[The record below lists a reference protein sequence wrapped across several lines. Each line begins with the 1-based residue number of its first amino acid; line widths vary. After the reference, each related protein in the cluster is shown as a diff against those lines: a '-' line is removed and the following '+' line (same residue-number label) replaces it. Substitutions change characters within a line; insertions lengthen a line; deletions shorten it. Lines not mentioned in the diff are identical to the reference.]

1 MNSAKGMGRDM
12 EMVVAYLKYFGI
24 GLDEQR

>member
-1 MNSAKGMGRDM
+1 MTSAKGMGMDM